1 MVLAEVEVTASPRI
15 ASGWLALGA
24 RKSSIKLFQIVTVVP
39 PEKTMP
45 FTAGEVVEIAPV
57 SEISHTLFL
66 NTFTVVPL
74 LTEMPLATGEVVPE
88 PESPVIEL

>member
-1 MVLAEVEVTASPRI
+1 M
-15 ASGWLALGA
+15 
-24 RKSSIKLFQIVTVVP
+24 FQTVTVVP

-45 FTAGEVVEIAPV
+45 FTAGEVVEMTPV